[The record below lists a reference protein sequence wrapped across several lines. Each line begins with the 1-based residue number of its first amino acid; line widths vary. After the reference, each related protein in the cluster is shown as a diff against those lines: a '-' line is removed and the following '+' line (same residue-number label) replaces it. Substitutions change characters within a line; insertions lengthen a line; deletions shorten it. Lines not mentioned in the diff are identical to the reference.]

1 MKMLKIMMTTVILFA
16 LAPAYGQSAAPWG
29 HESEVSL
36 INVTGNTTSESY
48 SAKQRTQYIF
58 QDANTLVASG
68 RYLNSRANG
77 VETARSWD
85 ASGRYERALSA
96 MQSAYL
102 GHGAESDVFNGY
114 IQRDNSDVGGKHFF
128 IKSDAMNWFA
138 ELGYRYTKE
147 LNIVAGTT
155 YSNYGRLYTEVEHK
169 QNEALSYKLWV
180 EYLPNFTTSD
190 AYLMNAEPSIN
201 VMLSQVFSLK
211 TAYLVKYRNQVAPGE
226 DRADTT
232 FTTSLVAKF

>member
-1 MKMLKIMMTTVILFA
+1 MFKTLIRLAILVA
-16 LAPAYGQSAAPWG
+16 VVPAFGQTPSPWG

-48 SAKQRTQYIF
+48 SAKQRTQYTF
-58 QDANTLVASG
+58 HDANTLAAAA
-68 RYLNSRANG
+68 RYLNSRANA

-96 MQSAYL
+96 MQSAYI

-114 IQRDNSDVGGKHFF
+114 VQRDNSDLGGKHFF
-128 IKSDAMNWFA
+128 IKSDVTNWFA

-155 YSNYGRLYTEVEHK
+155 YSNYGRLYTEYEQK
-169 QNEALSYKLWV
+169 QNAALTYKLWV
-180 EYLPNFTTSD
+180 EYLPNFTTSE

-211 TAYLVKYRNQVAPGE
+211 TAYLVKYRNLVAPGE